1 MKEIAGSLTTYFQD
15 GSKTVTKFY
24 NEVFYDEK
32 HKRISMHQTM
42 QNLTN
47 AAKTIAETNYLSSTI
62 QFLD

>member
-1 MKEIAGSLTTYFQD
+1 MKEIAGSLTTNCKD

-42 QNLTN
+42 LNLTD
-47 AAKTIAETNYLSSTI
+47 AAKTIAEHNFLSCNI